1 MSVTAGK
8 EDNYQRKLF
17 ERENEIRMFK
27 SEIHSLREQIE
38 QQTQLAQLKT

>member
-17 ERENEIRMFK
+17 ERENEIRMFRG
-27 SEIHSLREQIE
+27 EVQSLRE
-38 QQTQLAQLKT
+38 

>member
-1 MSVTAGK
+1 VQHQMSVTAGK

-27 SEIHSLREQIE
+27 SEV
-38 QQTQLAQLKT
+38 